1 MTPLR
6 HTALASA
13 GALALA
19 ATAHAAVMYGPTT
32 YHQTSDSPFYG
43 AFQRGELYLEDF
55 TVGEP
60 FENRFQTPYVTSQS
74 GYLGSGSGY
83 FSVDGDDGVLDD
95 FGRFGGSYVLTR
107 GDVAPDGSGA
117 WGRFDFLPGPNGHRP
132 LAVGIVVTEIIT
144 YAEPVRLRAYDGAGN
159 LVGDSGLMNFP
170 RSLDLP
176 HWPSPWYAGS
186 AQFVGFVSDVPI
198 ATLTIDG
205 AYAIDHLQYSFT
217 RIPEPA
223 SAALLGAGAIISLR
237 RRRTL
242 KTA

>member
-1 MTPLR
+1 MTPRR
-6 HTALASA
+6 HTALAAA
-13 GALALA
+13 GAGAVALA

-43 AFQRGELYLEDF
+43 AFQRGDLYLEDF

-95 FGRFGGSYVLTR
+95 FGRFGGSYVLP
-107 GDVAPDGSGA
+107 GGSVMPDGTYVNGIFNFNAPSGA
-117 WGRFDFLPGPNGHRP
+117 G
-132 LAVGIVVTEIIT
+132 AYTAGIVVTFINYT
-144 YAEPVRLRAYDGAGN
+144 EPVRLRIFDVDGN
-159 LVGDSGLMNFP
+159 LLGDSGPMELP
-170 RSLDLP
+170 RTLDASF
-176 HWPSPWYAGS
+176 WPFPWYAGS
-186 AQFVGFVSDVPI
+186 AQFIGFVSDVPI
-198 ATLTIDG
+198 ATLTIEG

-217 RIPEPA
+217 AIPEPA
-223 SAALLGAGAIISLR
+223 SAALLGAGALISLR